1 MVGLVNTTTSL
12 FRGSVCTFIP
22 LLGISFSNDTKHGVL
37 NAGKPQ
43 DFGNV
48 GMRRGDRGKKIFP
61 KLERVVLAVLFGEE
75 QVLEGD
81 AKRVFSVSS
90 ASNRT
95 SRATRQGPMRERS
108 DAVVAPYAS
117 IASKAD
123 LLAAD
128 AARDIALCGRSL
140 CEAAPVHPDLASACA
155 HEPTPTPYFVLEELL
170 GKLGLTANDHL
181 LDVGCGTGRVL
192 AYAASQLPCRATGVE
207 LDTRLANIASSW
219 SASFPQL
226 DVIAGSVLD
235 ISLAPYTCFYLFNP
249 FDTAVLTRFLDKAER
264 EAARPFTLVHMSDNG
279 ESFAYLGRSGWRLV
293 RSGSIQMF
301 QTASGRNIKFYEF
314 PQHYSVWRYEGVK

>member
-1 MVGLVNTTTSL
+1 M
-12 FRGSVCTFIP
+12 
-22 LLGISFSNDTKHGVL
+22 

-48 GMRRGDRGKKIFP
+48 GMRQGDCDKKMFP
-61 KLERVVLAVLFGEE
+61 KLERVVLAVPFGKDL
-75 QVLEGD
+75 VLDGD
-81 AKRVFSVSS
+81 AGRAFSVSS
-90 ASNRT
+90 ASNRAR
-95 SRATRQGPMRERS
+95 RATRQDPTREGS
-108 DAVVAPYAS
+108 DAVATSYAS

-128 AARDIALCGRSL
+128 AARDVALCGRSL
-140 CEAAPVHPDLASACA
+140 HVDARVRADLASAGA

-207 LDTRLANIASSW
+207 LEARLANIASSW
-219 SASFPQL
+219 AASFPQL

-279 ESFAYLGRSGWRLV
+279 ESFAYLGRPGWRLV

-301 QTASGRNIKFYEF
+301 QTASGRSIEFYEF
-314 PQHYSVWRYEGVK
+314 PQHFSVWRYEGMQ

>member
-1 MVGLVNTTTSL
+1 MV
-12 FRGSVCTFIP
+12 
-22 LLGISFSNDTKHGVL
+22 
-37 NAGKPQ
+37 
-43 DFGNV
+43 
-48 GMRRGDRGKKIFP
+48 
-61 KLERVVLAVLFGEE
+61 
-75 QVLEGD
+75 
-81 AKRVFSVSS
+81 
-90 ASNRT
+90 AS
-95 SRATRQGPMRERS
+95 
-108 DAVVAPYAS
+108 YAS

-123 LLAAD
+123 LLAAE

-140 CEAAPVHPDLASACA
+140 GEAAPVHPDLASAGA

-170 GKLGLTANDHL
+170 GKLGLTANDRL

-192 AYAASQLPCRATGVE
+192 AYEASQLPCRATGVE
-207 LDTRLANIASSW
+207 LDARLANIASSW
-219 SASFPQL
+219 AASFPQL

-279 ESFAYLGRSGWRLV
+279 ESFAYLGRPGWRLV

-301 QTASGRNIKFYEF
+301 QTASGRSIEFYEF
-314 PQHYSVWRYEGVK
+314 PQHFSVWRYEGMQ

>member
-1 MVGLVNTTTSL
+1 MGTLA
-12 FRGSVCTFIP
+12 C
-22 LLGISFSNDTKHGVL
+22 
-37 NAGKPQ
+37 GK
-43 DFGNV
+43 
-48 GMRRGDRGKKIFP
+48 
-61 KLERVVLAVLFGEE
+61 AAA
-75 QVLEGD
+75 
-81 AKRVFSVSS
+81 AKRCSQNWNEWFWQSCLGKSKCSKGMPGEHFPLAAPRIGRVERP
-90 ASNRT
+90 ARAQREGSN
-95 SRATRQGPMRERS
+95 
-108 DAVVAPYAS
+108 AVVASYAS

-140 CEAAPVHPDLASACA
+140 GEADPVHPDLASAGA

-170 GKLGLTANDHL
+170 GKPGLTANDHL

-207 LDTRLANIASSW
+207 LDARLANIASSW
-219 SASFPQL
+219 SASSPQL
-226 DVIAGSVLD
+226 NVIAGSVLD

-279 ESFAYLGRSGWRLV
+279 ESFAYQGRPGWRLV

-301 QTASGRNIKFYEF
+301 QTASGRSIKFYEF
-314 PQHYSVWRYEGVK
+314 PQHYSVWRYEGVR

>member
-1 MVGLVNTTTSL
+1 METLA
-12 FRGSVCTFIP
+12 C
-22 LLGISFSNDTKHGVL
+22 
-37 NAGKPQ
+37 GK
-43 DFGNV
+43 
-48 GMRRGDRGKKIFP
+48 
-61 KLERVVLAVLFGEE
+61 ATA
-75 QVLEGD
+75 
-81 AKRVFSVSS
+81 AKRYSQNWNEWFWQSCLGKSKCS
-90 ASNRT
+90 KGMPGEHFPLAAPRIERAERPARSQREGSN
-95 SRATRQGPMRERS
+95 
-108 DAVVAPYAS
+108 AVVASYAS
-117 IASKAD
+117 ITSKAD

-140 CEAAPVHPDLASACA
+140 GEADPVHPDLASAGA

-207 LDTRLANIASSW
+207 LDARLANIASSW
-219 SASFPQL
+219 AASSPQL
-226 DVIAGSVLD
+226 NVIADSVLD

-264 EAARPFTLVHMSDNG
+264 EAAPPFTLVHMSDNG
-279 ESFAYLGRSGWRLV
+279 ESFAYQGRPGWRLV

-301 QTASGRNIKFYEF
+301 QTASGRSIKFYEF

>member
-1 MVGLVNTTTSL
+1 MGMPGEH
-12 FRGSVCTFIP
+12 FP
-22 LLGISFSNDTKHGVL
+22 L
-37 NAGKPQ
+37 AC
-43 DFGNV
+43 
-48 GMRRGDRGKKIFP
+48 
-61 KLERVVLAVLFGEE
+61 LE
-75 QVLEGD
+75 
-81 AKRVFSVSS
+81 SS
-90 ASNRT
+90 APSDPL
-95 SRATRQGPMRERS
+95 GPNEREGS
-108 DAVVAPYAS
+108 DAVVASYAS
-117 IASKAD
+117 MASKAD

-128 AARDIALCGRSL
+128 AVRDIALCGRSL
-140 CEAAPVHPDLASACA
+140 GKADPVHPDLASAGA

-207 LDTRLANIASSW
+207 LDARLASIASSW
-219 SASFPQL
+219 SASSPQL
-226 DVIAGSVLD
+226 NVIAGSVLD

-264 EAARPFTLVHMSDNG
+264 EAARPFALVHMSDNG
-279 ESFAYLGRSGWRLV
+279 ESFAYLGRPGWRLV

-301 QTASGRNIKFYEF
+301 QTASGRSIKFYEF

>member
-1 MVGLVNTTTSL
+1 M
-12 FRGSVCTFIP
+12 
-22 LLGISFSNDTKHGVL
+22 
-37 NAGKPQ
+37 NAEKPQ
-43 DFGNV
+43 DYGNV
-48 GMRRGDRGKKIFP
+48 GMRQGDRGKKIFP

-75 QVLEGD
+75 QVFEGVPGEHFPL
-81 AKRVFSVSS
+81 AAPRI
-90 ASNRT
+90 
-95 SRATRQGPMRERS
+95 ERS
-108 DAVVAPYAS
+108 ERSARAQREGGNAVVASYAS

-128 AARDIALCGRSL
+128 AARDFILCGRSL
-140 CEAAPVHPDLASACA
+140 HVDAQVRADLASAGA

-207 LDTRLANIASSW
+207 LDARLANIASSW
-219 SASFPQL
+219 AASFPRL
-226 DVIAGSVLD
+226 NVIAGSVLD

-264 EAARPFTLVHMSDNG
+264 EAPRPFALVHMSDNG
-279 ESFAYLGRSGWRLV
+279 ESFAYLGRPGWRLV

-301 QTASGRNIKFYEF
+301 QTASGRSIKFYEF
-314 PQHYSVWRYEGVK
+314 PQHYSVWRFEGVK

>member
-1 MVGLVNTTTSL
+1 MLACGKAIAAKRCSQNWNEWFWRS
-12 FRGSVCTFIP
+12 R
-22 LLGISFSNDTKHGVL
+22 LG
-37 NAGKPQ
+37 
-43 DFGNV
+43 
-48 GMRRGDRGKKIFP
+48 KIWCP
-61 KLERVVLAVLFGEE
+61 M
-75 QVLEGD
+75 GD
-81 AKRVFSVSS
+81 AERAFSVSS
-90 ASNRT
+90 ASNRAR
-95 SRATRQGPMRERS
+95 RATRQDPTREGGGN
-108 DAVVAPYAS
+108 AVVASYAS

-140 CEAAPVHPDLASACA
+140 GKADPVHPDLASAGA

-207 LDTRLANIASSW
+207 LDARLANIASSW
-219 SASFPQL
+219 AASSPQL
-226 DVIAGSVLD
+226 NVIAGSALD

-249 FDTAVLTRFLDKAER
+249 FDTAVLTCFLDKAAR
-264 EAARPFTLVHMSDNG
+264 EAAPPFTLVHMSDNG
-279 ESFAYLGRSGWRLV
+279 ESFAYQGRPGWRLV

-301 QTASGRNIKFYEF
+301 QTASGRSIKFYEF

>member
-1 MVGLVNTTTSL
+1 MV
-12 FRGSVCTFIP
+12 
-22 LLGISFSNDTKHGVL
+22 
-37 NAGKPQ
+37 
-43 DFGNV
+43 
-48 GMRRGDRGKKIFP
+48 
-61 KLERVVLAVLFGEE
+61 
-75 QVLEGD
+75 
-81 AKRVFSVSS
+81 
-90 ASNRT
+90 AS
-95 SRATRQGPMRERS
+95 
-108 DAVVAPYAS
+108 YAS

-128 AARDIALCGRSL
+128 AARDIFLCGRSL
-140 CEAAPVHPDLASACA
+140 HVDAQVRADLASAGA

-207 LDTRLANIASSW
+207 LDTRLANVASSW

-226 DVIAGSVLD
+226 NVIAGSVLD

-279 ESFAYLGRSGWRLV
+279 ESFAYLGRPGWRLV

-301 QTASGRNIKFYEF
+301 QTASGRSIKFYEF
-314 PQHYSVWRYEGVK
+314 PQHYSVWRYEGVR

>member
-1 MVGLVNTTTSL
+1 MV
-12 FRGSVCTFIP
+12 
-22 LLGISFSNDTKHGVL
+22 
-37 NAGKPQ
+37 
-43 DFGNV
+43 
-48 GMRRGDRGKKIFP
+48 
-61 KLERVVLAVLFGEE
+61 
-75 QVLEGD
+75 
-81 AKRVFSVSS
+81 
-90 ASNRT
+90 AS
-95 SRATRQGPMRERS
+95 
-108 DAVVAPYAS
+108 YAS
-117 IASKAD
+117 ITSKAD

-140 CEAAPVHPDLASACA
+140 HVDARVRADLASACA

-170 GKLGLTANDHL
+170 GKLGFTADDHL

-207 LDTRLANIASSW
+207 LDARLANIASSW
-219 SASFPQL
+219 AASSPQL
-226 DVIAGSVLD
+226 NVIAGSVLD

-264 EAARPFTLVHMSDNG
+264 EAAPPFTLVHMSDNG
-279 ESFAYLGRSGWRLV
+279 ESFAYQGRPGWRLV

-301 QTASGRNIKFYEF
+301 QTASGRSIKFYEF

>member
-1 MVGLVNTTTSL
+1 
-12 FRGSVCTFIP
+12 
-22 LLGISFSNDTKHGVL
+22 
-37 NAGKPQ
+37 
-43 DFGNV
+43 
-48 GMRRGDRGKKIFP
+48 MRQGDRGKKIFP
-61 KLERVVLAVLFGEE
+61 KLERMVLAVLFGEE
-75 QVLEGD
+75 QVFEGD
-81 AKRVFSVSS
+81 AGRAFSASS
-90 ASNRT
+90 ASNRAL
-95 SRATRQGPMRERS
+95 RAIRQGPTGGN
-108 DAVVAPYAS
+108 AVVASYAS

-128 AARDIALCGRSL
+128 AARDIILCGRSL
-140 CEAAPVHPDLASACA
+140 HVDAQVRADLASAGA

-181 LDVGCGTGRVL
+181 LDVGCGAGRVL
-192 AYAASQLPCRATGVE
+192 AYASSQLPCRATGVE
-207 LDTRLANIASSW
+207 LEARLASIASSW
-219 SASFPQL
+219 SASSPQL

-235 ISLAPYTCFYLFNP
+235 ILLAPYTCFYLFNP

-314 PQHYSVWRYEGVK
+314 PQHYSVWRYEGVR

>member
-1 MVGLVNTTTSL
+1 MQAH
-12 FRGSVCTFIP
+12 FTFGNI
-22 LLGISFSNDTKHGVL
+22 FFNDAKRVVL
-37 NAGKPQ
+37 NAEKPQ

-48 GMRRGDRGKKIFP
+48 GMRQGDRGKKIFP
-61 KLERVVLAVLFGEE
+61 KLERVVLAVLFGKDL
-75 QVLEGD
+75 VPDGD
-81 AKRVFSVSS
+81 AERAFSASS
-90 ASNRT
+90 ASNRAR
-95 SRATRQGPMRERS
+95 RATRQDPTRGGGS
-108 DAVVAPYAS
+108 DAVVASYAS
-117 IASKAD
+117 ITSKAD

-140 CEAAPVHPDLASACA
+140 HVDAQVRADLASAGA

-170 GKLGLTANDHL
+170 GKLGLTADDHL

-219 SASFPQL
+219 AASSPRL
-226 DVIAGSVLD
+226 NVIAGSVLD

-264 EAARPFTLVHMSDNG
+264 EAERPFALVHMSDNG
-279 ESFAYLGRSGWRLV
+279 ESIAYLGRPGWRLV

-301 QTASGRNIKFYEF
+301 QTASGRSIKFYEF
-314 PQHYSVWRYEGVK
+314 PQHYSVWRYEGVR

>member
-1 MVGLVNTTTSL
+1 MGTLA
-12 FRGSVCTFIP
+12 C
-22 LLGISFSNDTKHGVL
+22 
-37 NAGKPQ
+37 GK
-43 DFGNV
+43 
-48 GMRRGDRGKKIFP
+48 
-61 KLERVVLAVLFGEE
+61 ATA
-75 QVLEGD
+75 
-81 AKRVFSVSS
+81 AKRYSQNWNEWFWQSCLGKSKCPKGMPGEHFPL
-90 ASNRT
+90 AAPRI
-95 SRATRQGPMRERS
+95 ERS
-108 DAVVAPYAS
+108 ERSARAQREGGGNAVVASYAS

-140 CEAAPVHPDLASACA
+140 GEADPVNPDLASAGA

-170 GKLGLTANDHL
+170 GKLGLTADDHL

-207 LDTRLANIASSW
+207 LDARLANIASSW
-219 SASFPQL
+219 AASSPQL
-226 DVIAGSVLD
+226 NVIAGSVLD

-264 EAARPFTLVHMSDNG
+264 EAARPFALVHMSDNG
-279 ESFAYLGRSGWRLV
+279 ESFAYQGRPGWRLV

-301 QTASGRNIKFYEF
+301 QTVSGRSIKFYEF
-314 PQHYSVWRYEGVK
+314 PQHYSVWRFEGVR

>member
-1 MVGLVNTTTSL
+1 MGTLA
-12 FRGSVCTFIP
+12 C
-22 LLGISFSNDTKHGVL
+22 
-37 NAGKPQ
+37 GK
-43 DFGNV
+43 
-48 GMRRGDRGKKIFP
+48 
-61 KLERVVLAVLFGEE
+61 ATA
-75 QVLEGD
+75 
-81 AKRVFSVSS
+81 AKRCSQNWNEWCWRSCLGKIWCPKGMPGEHFPL
-90 ASNRT
+90 AAPRI
-95 SRATRQGPMRERS
+95 ERS
-108 DAVVAPYAS
+108 ERSARAQREGGNAVVASYAS

-128 AARDIALCGRSL
+128 AARDVALCGRSL
-140 CEAAPVHPDLASACA
+140 HVDAQVRADLASAAA

-181 LDVGCGTGRVL
+181 LDVGCGAGRVL
-192 AYAASQLPCRATGVE
+192 AYASSQLPCRATGVE
-207 LDTRLANIASSW
+207 LDTRLASIASSW
-219 SASFPQL
+219 SASSPQL

-235 ISLAPYTCFYLFNP
+235 ILLAPYTCFYLFNP

-314 PQHYSVWRYEGVK
+314 PQHYSVWRYEGVR

>member
-1 MVGLVNTTTSL
+1 M
-12 FRGSVCTFIP
+12 
-22 LLGISFSNDTKHGVL
+22 

-48 GMRRGDRGKKIFP
+48 GMRQGDCDKKMFP
-61 KLERVVLAVLFGEE
+61 KLERVVLAVPFGKDL
-75 QVLEGD
+75 VLDGD
-81 AKRVFSVSS
+81 AGRAFSVSS
-90 ASNRT
+90 ASNRAR
-95 SRATRQGPMRERS
+95 RATRQDPTREGS
-108 DAVVAPYAS
+108 DAVATSYAS

-128 AARDIALCGRSL
+128 AARDVALCGRSL
-140 CEAAPVHPDLASACA
+140 HVDARVRADLASACA

-170 GKLGLTANDHL
+170 GKLGLTADDHL

-207 LDTRLANIASSW
+207 LDARLANIASSW
-219 SASFPQL
+219 AASSPQL
-226 DVIAGSVLD
+226 NVIAGSVLD

-279 ESFAYLGRSGWRLV
+279 ESFAYQGRPGWRLV

-301 QTASGRNIKFYEF
+301 QTASGRSIKFYEF
-314 PQHYSVWRYEGVK
+314 PQHYSVWRFEGVR

>member
-1 MVGLVNTTTSL
+1 MLSEH
-12 FRGSVCTFIP
+12 FP
-22 LLGISFSNDTKHGVL
+22 LAAPRIGR
-37 NAGKPQ
+37 A
-43 DFGNV
+43 
-48 GMRRGDRGKKIFP
+48 
-61 KLERVVLAVLFGEE
+61 ERPA
-75 QVLEGD
+75 
-81 AKRVFSVSS
+81 
-90 ASNRT
+90 
-95 SRATRQGPMRERS
+95 RAQRERGN
-108 DAVVAPYAS
+108 AVVASYAS
-117 IASKAD
+117 ITSKAD

-140 CEAAPVHPDLASACA
+140 GEADPVHPDLASAGA

-170 GKLGLTANDHL
+170 GKFGLTADDHL

-192 AYAASQLPCRATGVE
+192 AYVASQLPCRATGVE

-219 SASFPQL
+219 AASSPQL
-226 DVIAGSVLD
+226 NVIAGSVLD

-264 EAARPFTLVHMSDNG
+264 EAAPPFTLVHMSDNG
-279 ESFAYLGRSGWRLV
+279 ESFAYQGRPGWRLV

-301 QTASGRNIKFYEF
+301 QTASGRSIKFYEF

>member
-1 MVGLVNTTTSL
+1 MGTLA
-12 FRGSVCTFIP
+12 C
-22 LLGISFSNDTKHGVL
+22 
-37 NAGKPQ
+37 GK
-43 DFGNV
+43 
-48 GMRRGDRGKKIFP
+48 
-61 KLERVVLAVLFGEE
+61 ATA
-75 QVLEGD
+75 
-81 AKRVFSVSS
+81 AKRYSQNWNEWFWQSCLGKSKCS
-90 ASNRT
+90 KGMLSEHFPLAAPRIE
-95 SRATRQGPMRERS
+95 RAERPARIQRERGGN
-108 DAVVAPYAS
+108 AVVASYAS

-140 CEAAPVHPDLASACA
+140 GKADPVHPDLASAGA

-170 GKLGLTANDHL
+170 GKLGLTADDHL

-207 LDTRLANIASSW
+207 FDARLANIASSW
-219 SASFPQL
+219 AASSPQL
-226 DVIAGSVLD
+226 NVIAGSVLD

-293 RSGSIQMF
+293 RSDSIQMF
-301 QTASGRNIKFYEF
+301 QTASGRSIKFYEF
-314 PQHYSVWRYEGVK
+314 PQHFSVWRYEGVR

>member
-1 MVGLVNTTTSL
+1 M
-12 FRGSVCTFIP
+12 
-22 LLGISFSNDTKHGVL
+22 
-37 NAGKPQ
+37 
-43 DFGNV
+43 
-48 GMRRGDRGKKIFP
+48 
-61 KLERVVLAVLFGEE
+61 
-75 QVLEGD
+75 
-81 AKRVFSVSS
+81 
-90 ASNRT
+90 
-95 SRATRQGPMRERS
+95 
-108 DAVVAPYAS
+108 VAPYAS

-140 CEAAPVHPDLASACA
+140 GDATPVHPGLASAGA

-207 LDTRLANIASSW
+207 LDACLANAASSW
-219 SASFPQL
+219 AASFPQL
-226 DVIAGSVLD
+226 NVIAGSVLD
-235 ISLAPYTCFYLFNP
+235 IPLAPYTCFYLFNP
-249 FDTAVLTRFLDKAER
+249 FDTVVLTRFLDKAER

-279 ESFAYLGRSGWRLV
+279 ETFAYQGRPGWRLV

-301 QTASGRNIKFYEF
+301 QTASGRSIKFYEF
-314 PQHYSVWRYEGVK
+314 PQHFSVWRYEGVR

>member
-1 MVGLVNTTTSL
+1 MV
-12 FRGSVCTFIP
+12 
-22 LLGISFSNDTKHGVL
+22 
-37 NAGKPQ
+37 
-43 DFGNV
+43 
-48 GMRRGDRGKKIFP
+48 
-61 KLERVVLAVLFGEE
+61 
-75 QVLEGD
+75 
-81 AKRVFSVSS
+81 
-90 ASNRT
+90 AS
-95 SRATRQGPMRERS
+95 
-108 DAVVAPYAS
+108 YAS

-140 CEAAPVHPDLASACA
+140 GEADPVHPDLASAGA

-207 LDTRLANIASSW
+207 LEARLASIASSW
-219 SASFPQL
+219 SASSPQL

-264 EAARPFTLVHMSDNG
+264 EAAPPFTLVHMSDNG
-279 ESFAYLGRSGWRLV
+279 ESFAYLGRPGWRLV
-293 RSGSIQMF
+293 RSGSIQAF
-301 QTASGRNIKFYEF
+301 QTASGRSIKFYEF
-314 PQHYSVWRYEGVK
+314 PQHYSVWRYEGVR

>member
-1 MVGLVNTTTSL
+1 M
-12 FRGSVCTFIP
+12 
-22 LLGISFSNDTKHGVL
+22 
-37 NAGKPQ
+37 NAEKPQ
-43 DFGNV
+43 DYGNV
-48 GMRRGDRGKKIFP
+48 GMRQGDRGKKMFP
-61 KLERVVLAVLFGEE
+61 KLERVVLAVPFGKDL
-75 QVLEGD
+75 VPDGGCR
-81 AKRVFSVSS
+81 ASISVSS
-90 ASNRT
+90 ASNRAL
-95 SRATRQGPMRERS
+95 RAIRQGPTRGGGN
-108 DAVVAPYAS
+108 AVVASYAS

-140 CEAAPVHPDLASACA
+140 GEADPVHPDLASAGA

-207 LDTRLANIASSW
+207 LEARLASIASSW
-219 SASFPQL
+219 TASSPQL

-293 RSGSIQMF
+293 RSDSIQMF
-301 QTASGRNIKFYEF
+301 QTASGRNIEFYEF

>member
-1 MVGLVNTTTSL
+1 M
-12 FRGSVCTFIP
+12 
-22 LLGISFSNDTKHGVL
+22 
-37 NAGKPQ
+37 NAVKPQ

-48 GMRRGDRGKKIFP
+48 GMLQGDRGKKMFP
-61 KLERVVLAVLFGEE
+61 KLERVVLAVPFGKDL
-75 QVLEGD
+75 VLEGD
-81 AKRVFSVSS
+81 VRRVFSVSS
-90 ASNRT
+90 ASNRAR
-95 SRATRQGPMRERS
+95 RATRQGPTRGGG

-140 CEAAPVHPDLASACA
+140 GEAAPVHPDLASAGA

-170 GKLGLTANDHL
+170 DKLGLTANDRL

-192 AYAASQLPCRATGVE
+192 AYAASRLPCRATGVE
-207 LDTRLANIASSW
+207 LDVRLANAASSW
-219 SASFPQL
+219 AASSPQL
-226 DVIAGSVLD
+226 NVIAGSVLD
-235 ISLAPYTCFYLFNP
+235 IPLAPYTCFYLFNP
-249 FDTAVLTRFLDKAER
+249 FDTVVLTRFLDKAER

-279 ESFAYLGRSGWRLV
+279 ESFAYLGRPGWRLI

-301 QTASGRNIKFYEF
+301 QTASGRSIKFYEF
-314 PQHYSVWRYEGVK
+314 PQHFSVWRYEGVR

>member
-1 MVGLVNTTTSL
+1 M
-12 FRGSVCTFIP
+12 
-22 LLGISFSNDTKHGVL
+22 

-43 DFGNV
+43 DYGNV
-48 GMRRGDRGKKIFP
+48 GMRQGDRGKKMFP
-61 KLERVVLAVLFGEE
+61 KLERVVLAVPFGKDL
-75 QVLEGD
+75 VPDGGCR
-81 AKRVFSVSS
+81 ASISASS
-90 ASNRT
+90 ASNRAL
-95 SRATRQGPMRERS
+95 RAIRQGPTGGN
-108 DAVVAPYAS
+108 AVVASYAS

-128 AARDIALCGRSL
+128 AARDIFLCGRSL
-140 CEAAPVHPDLASACA
+140 HVDARVRAGLASACA

-264 EAARPFTLVHMSDNG
+264 EAAPPFTLVHMSDNG
-279 ESFAYLGRSGWRLV
+279 ESFAYLGRPGWRLV

-301 QTASGRNIKFYEF
+301 QTASGRSIKFYEF
-314 PQHYSVWRYEGVK
+314 PQHYSVWRFEGVR

>member
-1 MVGLVNTTTSL
+1 M
-12 FRGSVCTFIP
+12 
-22 LLGISFSNDTKHGVL
+22 

-48 GMRRGDRGKKIFP
+48 GMRQGDRGKKMFP
-61 KLERVVLAVLFGEE
+61 KLERVVLAVPFGKE
-75 QVLEGD
+75 QVSERD
-81 AKRVFSVSS
+81 ARRVFFVSS
-90 ASNRT
+90 ASNRAR
-95 SRATRQGPMRERS
+95 RATRQGPTREGS

-140 CEAAPVHPDLASACA
+140 GEAAPVHPGLASAGA

-192 AYAASQLPCRATGVE
+192 AYAASLLPCRATGVE
-207 LDTRLANIASSW
+207 LDVRLANIASSW
-219 SASFPQL
+219 AASSPQL
-226 DVIAGSVLD
+226 NVIAGSVLD

-249 FDTAVLTRFLDKAER
+249 FDTAVLARFLDKAER

-279 ESFAYLGRSGWRLV
+279 ESFAYQGRLGWRLV
-293 RSGSIQMF
+293 RSGSIQIF
-301 QTASGRNIKFYEF
+301 QTASGRSIEFYEF
-314 PQHYSVWRYEGVK
+314 PQHFSVWRYEGVR